1 MAQGE
6 DIEIGSIQ
14 HKPDSSIPI
23 QSERS
28 NTALEFL
35 EDQPTFIPKF
45 LKLRRSCLEHTA
57 NKIGDLERSLADSN
71 NAETRS
77 KKLDEAVLLLRAL
90 DDQCKSD
97 IKRRQLE
104 DPTYADDRGIEV
116 INFVIDADPNRGQ
129 WMMISQP
136 WGEHS
141 KSLRETAETA
151 EKGLPEQYK
160 FEMDKFAGGSNVSK
174 VSFKRKKRFLERQPG
189 AIRYYKDRTYKAFT
203 RIKHAWTA
211 VFILAIVVL
220 FVFFGVGVIAT
231 NSTFSLLFEK
241 IFFWVAIVWT
251 LAASVI
257 LAWLVKAFGGSNKE
271 ILTVF
276 MTSIAIWL
284 VVIQIGQTHLIT
296 QITSS

>member
-1 MAQGE
+1 
-6 DIEIGSIQ
+6 
-14 HKPDSSIPI
+14 
-23 QSERS
+23 
-28 NTALEFL
+28 
-35 EDQPTFIPKF
+35 
-45 LKLRRSCLEHTA
+45 
-57 NKIGDLERSLADSN
+57 
-71 NAETRS
+71 
-77 KKLDEAVLLLRAL
+77 
-90 DDQCKSD
+90 
-97 IKRRQLE
+97 
-104 DPTYADDRGIEV
+104 
-116 INFVIDADPNRGQ
+116 
-129 WMMISQP
+129 MISQP

-160 FEMDKFAGGSNVSK
+160 FEMDVSIAQICRSSRGGLEADNGSK
-174 VSFKRKKRFLERQPG
+174 E
-189 AIRYYKDRTYKAFT
+189 ICYKAFT

>member
-1 MAQGE
+1 
-6 DIEIGSIQ
+6 
-14 HKPDSSIPI
+14 
-23 QSERS
+23 
-28 NTALEFL
+28 
-35 EDQPTFIPKF
+35 
-45 LKLRRSCLEHTA
+45 
-57 NKIGDLERSLADSN
+57 
-71 NAETRS
+71 
-77 KKLDEAVLLLRAL
+77 
-90 DDQCKSD
+90 
-97 IKRRQLE
+97 
-104 DPTYADDRGIEV
+104 
-116 INFVIDADPNRGQ
+116 
-129 WMMISQP
+129 MMISQP